1 MSQQRS
7 RFLALSADQKKR
19 FLDIAELEFTQ
30 NSFEKASMNKIL
42 AKAQMSKGQAY
53 YYIAGKDDLYV
64 HVCERAFSP
73 LSASVQID
81 SKAIR
86 TADQFWM
93 WLARSFQKT
102 TAFFQEHPHLATLG
116 RGAYQSAA
124 ALSAL
129 ATSQQKLQ
137 IKAHD
142 IVAHGQQ
149 LGAIRNDLPTDLLA
163 AILFATLRE
172 IDRWFALQ
180 SDASDLSSLSKMETK
195 LIHLLR
201 SAMHG
206 D

>member
-19 FLDIAELEFTQ
+19 FLDIAESEFTQ

-42 AKAQMSKGQAY
+42 TKAQMSKGQAY
-53 YYIAGKDDLYV
+53 YYITGKDELYV

-73 LSASVQID
+73 LAASIQID
-81 SKAIR
+81 SNIIT
-86 TADQFWM
+86 TADQFWI
-93 WLARSFQKT
+93 WLAQSFQKT
-102 TAFFQEHPHLATLG
+102 TAFFQEHPHLAALG

-129 ATSQQKLQ
+129 ATSQQKLLN
-137 IKAHD
+137 KAHD

-163 AILFATLRE
+163 SILFATLRE
-172 IDRWFALQ
+172 VDRGFALQ
-180 SDASDLSSLSKMETK
+180 SDDSDLSSVSEMESK